1 MDLVEFIGVIKRWKW
16 MVLAVIVV
24 VVAYVIFS
32 SARSQSSYEAH
43 TTLVAGLS
51 QITSSGSQGV
61 NIAASGQGISATFVE
76 LVTADPV
83 MQKALQDTK
92 LNWSTTRLRSEVSA
106 SNTQDTPVLSI
117 TVTDTDPGRAKLLAN
132 SVSNAFV
139 EYISNVSKTSFQ
151 DAQNEMTSQLQDVE
165 KQINQQNS
173 SAHVDTSMVKA
184 LQDRRDAITKDYE
197 DLISKAADAN
207 DVSVTSSA
215 DDYQR
220 VGMANAEKIA
230 IALGI
235 GLIGGIVFAFISES
249 IRKSL

>member
-24 VVAYVIFS
+24 VTAYVIFS
-32 SARSQSSYEAH
+32 STRSQSSYEAD

-83 MQKALQDTK
+83 MQKALQVAK

-117 TVTDTDPGRAKLLAN
+117 TVTDTDPGRAQLLAN

-139 EYISNVSKTSFQ
+139 GYISDVSKTSFQ
-151 DAQNEMTSQLQDVE
+151 DAQNEMTNQLQDVE

-173 SAHVDTSMVKA
+173 SPNVDTSTVKA
-184 LQDRRDAITKDYE
+184 LQDRRDAIAKDYE
-197 DLISKAADAN
+197 SLISQETDAGDVRVTSAAD
-207 DVSVTSSA
+207 T
-215 DDYQR
+215 YQR
-220 VGMANAEKIA
+220 VGMANTEKIA
-230 IALGI
+230 IALVI
-235 GLIGGIVFAFISES
+235 GLIGGIVLAFISES
-249 IRKSL
+249 VRKSL